1 VTLELRIEG
10 NSTTTIAKSNIN
22 NKKIFHEARYAYHL
36 PLKQFNIKSDHG
48 DYLCFTLQG
57 FVEVLQLGYKP
68 LIRSHLR
75 PFASNY

>member
-1 VTLELRIEG
+1 M
-10 NSTTTIAKSNIN
+10 KQ
-22 NKKIFHEARYAYHL
+22 RYAYHL